1 MLESNLDE
9 ILLMEDEISY
19 NGIGSNT
26 TVVHAALRQL
36 SLNPAFGVSGR
47 KPFPRLRQVLNV
59 ENIRLE
65 KSIGSI

>member
-1 MLESNLDE
+1 MGLDQ
-9 ILLMEDEISY
+9 
-19 NGIGSNT
+19 NT

-36 SLNPAFGVSGR
+36 SLNPAFGVPGR
-47 KPFPRLRQVLNV
+47 KPFPRLPQVLNV